1 MKLDKIKTICSEFGN
16 DTSCSLSFNRIKP
29 IESED
34 NTSESSETTDEVN
47 TIVEELPY
55 VYTVNT
61 DLKNIN
67 IGFSKNI
74 NDADILDDDFE
85 PGILTLAQLSHI
97 IEPYSNDF
105 NVIINASNE
114 TEGGLNVDDLT
125 NFSFNKEFLNH
136 YLFSFSKNNS
146 VFIVGEVNKDRY
158 FDEPNALLILAKVYY
173 ANTFTNYSYDYGSE
187 NIDISSTPID
197 NYDNAILMCNI
208 SFNAIDDLESR
219 TDETG
224 KITFD
229 NISFDDIHIIRN
241 RDNIDIFTELI
252 SLLFDANLDETPVN
266 YTFKHYNVK
275 SVAEYLKSVKYVIY
289 EETQTITISE
299 EETED
304 VEVSKVTALY
314 TETLETMQSDISN
327 YRKQAEIDLTKLYN
341 RLEFSDITTNILDGV
356 VHKNF
361 YTNEVDDKTY
371 YTETKEAFKNHIVEV
386 IASIIETLN
395 KIDDNEFLLLFND
408 HRDGVLASI
417 LTDTY
422 QVKNIETQNIEYKDI
437 ASICEDNA
445 NLEYKHDSSAYYL
458 IDTINYVVNYGNGV
472 RSSKMYFNML
482 NTDDLTG
489 KLKLGNNI
497 IYEYKNNTSGDS
509 LYGEKLNFSSKNIG
523 NKLNKFTHYF
533 YDDMDFGTIMLET
546 KTDLIL
552 ENNAQLAKNNLLFA
566 DSTATNIDK
575 LDEIYIPNCI
585 TTLGND
591 LFSNCSELS
600 LLELPKYLTNIGE
613 NVFPNYNITIGYAIN
628 PIGTR
633 SWLNDQFTGTYNYY
647 APNFNGYNTLLFY
660 PTFENNTVDITTT
673 SFDDIDIV
681 SIGKQSITLP
691 DNGKLNIILDS
702 ATEYIDDNAIKLL
715 DATPTTLT
723 ITATNSP
730 LWYFDI
736 SKYNTKFGNINMLL
750 NTLSPVCLY
759 YDKEKTNP
767 IYTYNN
773 ETFRD
778 IQRNA
783 LSRIFKTAEPENLD
797 DLIVLQDSSPTL
809 SVTNIDD
816 IHLTTGCK
824 LLNNEIRFIKRT
836 NLTNDTISLVITK
849 PDSPNY
855 KYTGEYNFS
864 SSVRISETLGDNT
877 YYAVYTLDEE
887 SFRLSVLSK
896 VPKPVNITEVFG
908 SSAETL
914 KTIYVKLNDEGF
926 FVSSEFNYNAITD
939 NGTGGPTLTPVIN
952 GNFKIKT
959 ITNKYELL
967 HNFLDDSNLDI
978 KQFILINNE
987 VDYKEFKE
995 TLISLNTNCLNFES
1009 NFNKT
1014 GGLQYIITKADSKI
1028 LDNINIF
1035 PLFFTIDSRYDGI
1048 IKMFLKTT
1056 DQLYS
1061 IQLSDIKSLS
1071 EIGIYKLLLN
1081 DKFNPRLIEFPESIN
1096 RFYDCPIIIDETYD
1110 TEELTLRFWS
1120 NFEDVMTR
1128 KTLLDIDAIQRQ
1140 IPFHFSSQS
1149 IIHSD
1154 LTVSTPAAGLGT
1166 YPTYTPKTS
1175 SGITTSPTVSY
1186 VGQTYTPKTSPTVGQ
1201 PYTPNTTIEFKQNN
1215 NVLCICTNSNSLE
1228 KLISI
1233 HSEKLKTLRIQV
1245 KDGEEYEHI
1254 YNFFKTNI
1262 NKLIQMNT
1270 SNNHVL
1276 NIVVEKFVHMN
1287 NVDSKIA
1294 TYNFYDI

>member
-29 IESED
+29 IESEG
-34 NTSESSETTDEVN
+34 NTGESSETTDEVN

-55 VYTVNT
+55 VYTINT

-74 NDADILDDDFE
+74 NDADILDDNFE

-146 VFIVGEVNKDRY
+146 VFVVGEVNKDRY

-173 ANTFTNYSYDYGSE
+173 ANTLTNYSYDDESE
-187 NIDISSTPID
+187 KIDISSTPID
-197 NYDNAILMCNI
+197 NYNNAILMCNI
-208 SFNAIDDLESR
+208 SFNDADDLVSSIGENN
-219 TDETG
+219 
-224 KITFD
+224 KPVFD
-229 NISFDDIHIIRN
+229 NISFDNIHIIRN
-241 RDNIDIFTELI
+241 RDNRDIFNELI

-289 EETQTITISE
+289 KETKTITISE
-299 EETED
+299 EETEE
-304 VEVSKVTALY
+304 VEVSKVTTLY
-314 TETLETMQSDISN
+314 IETLETMISDISN

-341 RLEFSDITTNILDGV
+341 RLEFSDITTNILDGI

-371 YTETKEAFKNHIVEV
+371 YTETKEAFEDHIDEV
-386 IASIIETLN
+386 ITSIIETLN
-395 KIDDNEFLLLFND
+395 KIDKNEFLSLFNE
-408 HRDGVLASI
+408 HRDVVLTSI
-417 LTDTY
+417 LNATY
-422 QVKNIETQNIEYKDI
+422 QVKNNETQTIEDKNIAK
-437 ASICEDNA
+437 ICEDNA

-458 IDTINYVVNYGNGV
+458 IDTINYVVNYENGV

-482 NTDDLTG
+482 NTDDLTD

-497 IYEYKNNTSGDS
+497 IYEYKDNKSGDS

-628 PIGTR
+628 PIGSRT
-633 SWLNDQFTGTYNYY
+633 WLNDQFTGTYNYY

-691 DNGKLNIILDS
+691 DNGELTIVLDS
-702 ATEYIDDNAIKLL
+702 TTEYIDDNAIKFE
-715 DATPTTLT
+715 DGVSATELT

-736 SKYNTKFGNINMLL
+736 SKYNTKFGNINMFL

-887 SFRLSVLSK
+887 SFCLSVLSK

-914 KTIYVKLNDEGF
+914 KTIYIKLDDGGF
-926 FVSSEFNYNAITD
+926 FVSPEFNYTAIPDDSTD
-939 NGTGGPTLTPVIN
+939 GPTLTQTHNV
-952 GNFKIKT
+952 NFKVKT
-959 ITNKYELL
+959 ITDTYVLL
-967 HNFLDDSNLDI
+967 DEFLDDSNLDI
-978 KQFILINNE
+978 KQFILINNG

-1009 NFNKT
+1009 NFINN
-1014 GGLQYIITKADSKI
+1014 GGLQYITKADSKI

-1035 PLFFTIDSRYDGI
+1035 PLFFTTDSRYDGI
-1048 IKMFLKTT
+1048 IKMFVKTT

-1071 EIGIYKLLLN
+1071 EIGISKLLLN

-1120 NFEDVMTR
+1120 NFEDVITR
-1128 KTLLDIDAIQRQ
+1128 KTLLDIEAIQKQ
-1140 IPFHFSSQS
+1140 IIHLSVAQGDYTINVDTGVALTHPSIGGSSSSNTVLSPSFGQSSGINNSFGSSQS
-1149 IIHSD
+1149 NSF
-1154 LTVSTPAAGLGT
+1154 G
-1166 YPTYTPKTS
+1166 
-1175 SGITTSPTVSY
+1175 
-1186 VGQTYTPKTSPTVGQ
+1186 
-1201 PYTPNTTIEFKQNN
+1201 FKQNN

-1228 KLISI
+1228 KLIRI

-1287 NVDSKIA
+1287 NVDSEIA

>member
-29 IESED
+29 IESDD

-55 VYTVNT
+55 VYTINT

-173 ANTFTNYSYDYGSE
+173 ANTFTNYSYEYGSE
-187 NIDISSTPID
+187 NIDIISPD
-197 NYDNAILMCNI
+197 DYNYDTHKNYNNAILMCSI
-208 SFNAIDDLESR
+208 IFDSDKDLELNG
-219 TDETG
+219 EL
-224 KITFD
+224 TFE
-229 NISFDDIHIIRN
+229 NISFDDIRIIRN
-241 RDNIDIFTELI
+241 RDNIDIFNELI
-252 SLLFDANLDETPVN
+252 SLLFNANLDEN
-266 YTFKHYNVK
+266 SDAIIDYTFKHYNIK
-275 SVAEYLKSVKYVIY
+275 SVVDYLESIKYVMY
-289 EETQTITISE
+289 EETLNTGE
-299 EETED
+299 DTEI
-304 VEVSKVTALY
+304 KVNKATALY
-314 TETLETMQSDISN
+314 TETVETIQSDISN

-341 RLEFSDITTNILDGV
+341 RIEFSDITTNILDGV

-361 YTNEVDDKTY
+361 YTDIENDKSYYIDTQDSFKEHINKVVTSILGTLEKINENKFIP
-371 YTETKEAFKNHIVEV
+371 AF
-386 IASIIETLN
+386 IEQ
-395 KIDDNEFLLLFND
+395 
-408 HRDGVLASI
+408 RDTVLTSI
-417 LTDTY
+417 LTNPYDVGT
-422 QVKNIETQNIEYKDI
+422 I
-437 ASICEDNA
+437 ADFCAENA
-445 NLEYKHDSSAYYL
+445 SLEYNHDTSVYYL
-458 IDTINYVVNYGNGV
+458 IDTINYTVNYENGV

-482 NTDDLTG
+482 NTNNLTD

-509 LYGEKLNFSSKNIG
+509 KYGQELNFSSKNIG
-523 NKLNKFTHYF
+523 NKLTEFNHYF
-533 YDDMDFGTIMLET
+533 YDDMDFGTIMLKT
-546 KTDLIL
+546 KSDLRL
-552 ENNAQLAKNNLLFA
+552 VNDTQSLKNNVLF
-566 DSTATNIDK
+566 IDNNDD

-585 TTLGND
+585 TTLGDD
-591 LFSNCSELS
+591 LFSNCANLS
-600 LLELPKYLTNIGE
+600 LLELPKYLTNIGK
-613 NVFPNYNITIGYAIN
+613 NVFPNYDITIGYAKN
-628 PIGTR
+628 PIDSR
-633 SWLNDQFTGTYNYY
+633 SWLNKEFTGTYNYY
-647 APNFNGYNTLLFY
+647 APNYNGYNTLLFY
-660 PTFENNTVDITTT
+660 PPFENNQVNITTT
-673 SFDDIDIV
+673 GFDDIDIV
-681 SIGKQSITLP
+681 SIGKQSITLTNS
-691 DNGKLNIILDS
+691 DELNIILDS
-702 ATEYIDDNAIKLL
+702 TTEYIDDDAIKFV
-715 DATPTTLT
+715 ATPVTKLT

-736 SKYNTKFGNINMLL
+736 SKYNTNFENINMLL

-783 LSRIFKTAEPENLD
+783 LTRIFETDEPENLD
-797 DLIVLQDSSPTL
+797 DLIELQDSSPKL

-816 IHLTTGCK
+816 IHLIAGCK
-824 LLNNEIRFIKRT
+824 ILNNEIRFIKRT
-836 NLTNDTISLVITK
+836 NLTNDTFSLVITRQ
-849 PDSPNY
+849 SVANCR
-855 KYTGEYNFS
+855 YTADYEFS
-864 SSVRISETLGDNT
+864 ENVRIIETLGTNT
-877 YYAVYTLDEE
+877 YYAKYTLIDE
-887 SFRLSVLSK
+887 SFCETILSK
-896 VPKPVNITEVFG
+896 APRRVLITDVFG
-908 SSAETL
+908 ESANTL
-914 KTIYVKLNDEGF
+914 KTIYIKLDDDGF
-926 FVSSEFNYNAITD
+926 FVEPSSFDYNANYSG
-939 NGTGGPTLTPVIN
+939 NGGITLTPVIN
-952 GNFKIKT
+952 GNFKVKT
-959 ITNKYELL
+959 NNIGSADEYELL
-967 HNFLDDSNLDI
+967 HTFLDNTDLDI
-978 KQFILINNE
+978 KQFILSNDGVN
-987 VDYKEFKE
+987 YKEFNE
-995 TLISLNTNCLNFES
+995 TLNSLNANCLNIES
-1009 NFNKT
+1009 NFINT
-1014 GGLQYIITKADSKI
+1014 GGLQYITKADSKI

-1035 PLFFTIDSRYDGI
+1035 PLFFTTNSIYNGS

-1061 IQLSDIKSLS
+1061 IQLSDIKTLS
-1071 EIGIYKLLLN
+1071 EIGISKLLLN

-1120 NFEDVMTR
+1120 NFEDVITR
-1128 KTLLDIDAIQRQ
+1128 KTLLDIEAIQKQ
-1140 IPFHFSSQS
+1140 IINVSGSAGVGVQVIDPGISVSSPS
-1149 IIHSD
+1149 NNV
-1154 LTVSTPAAGLGT
+1154 L
-1166 YPTYTPKTS
+1166 YPTFGNS
-1175 SGITTSPTVSY
+1175 SVVNNSFGFTQNNSF
-1186 VGQTYTPKTSPTVGQ
+1186 G
-1201 PYTPNTTIEFKQNN
+1201 FKQNN

-1228 KLISI
+1228 KLIRI
-1233 HSEKLKTLRIQV
+1233 NSEKLKTLRIQV

-1270 SNNHVL
+1270 PNNHTL
-1276 NIVVEKFVHMN
+1276 NIVVEKFVHIN
-1287 NVDSKIA
+1287 NVDSEVA
-1294 TYNFYDI
+1294 TYNFYDF

>member
-34 NTSESSETTDEVN
+34 NTGESSETTDEVN

-55 VYTVNT
+55 VYTINT

-114 TEGGLNVDDLT
+114 TEGGLNVNDLT
-125 NFSFNKEFLNH
+125 NISFNKEFLNH

-158 FDEPNALLILAKVYY
+158 FDEPNTLLILTKVYY

-197 NYDNAILMCNI
+197 NYNNAILMCNI
-208 SFNAIDDLESR
+208 SFNSDEDLESY
-219 TDETG
+219 TDENN
-224 KITFD
+224 KLKFD

-241 RDNIDIFTELI
+241 RDNRDIFNELI
-252 SLLFDANLDETPVN
+252 SLLFDANFDEN
-266 YTFKHYNVK
+266 SDEIIDYTFKHYNVK
-275 SVAEYLKSVKYVIY
+275 SVAEYLKSLKYVIY
-289 EETQTITISE
+289 KETQTITISE
-299 EETED
+299 EQTEE

-314 TETLETMQSDISN
+314 IETPETMQSDISN

-341 RLEFSDITTNILDGV
+341 RLEFSDITTNILDGI

-361 YTNEVDDKTY
+361 YTNEVPDKTY
-371 YTETKEAFKNHIVEV
+371 YTETKEAFKNHIDEV

-395 KIDDNEFLLLFND
+395 KIDTNTFLSTFND
-408 HRDGVLASI
+408 QRDVVLSSI
-417 LTDTY
+417 LNATY
-422 QVKNIETQNIEYKDI
+422 QVINNETQTIEDKNIAT
-437 ASICEDNA
+437 ICADNA
-445 NLEYKHDSSAYYL
+445 NLEYTHDSSAYYL
-458 IDTINYVVNYGNGV
+458 IDTINYVVNYENGV

-482 NTDDLTG
+482 NTDNLTD

-497 IYEYKNNTSGDS
+497 IYEYKDNTSGVS

-591 LFSNCSELS
+591 LFSNCNELS

-613 NVFPNYNITIGYAIN
+613 NVFPNHNITIGYAIN
-628 PIGTR
+628 PIDSR
-633 SWLNDQFTGTYNYY
+633 SWLNDKFTGTYNYY
-647 APNFNGYNTLLFY
+647 APNYNGYNTLLFY
-660 PTFENNTVDITTT
+660 PTVENNTVDITTT

-691 DNGKLNIILDS
+691 DNSELTIVLDS
-702 ATEYIDDNAIKLL
+702 TTEYIDDNAIKFE
-715 DATPTTLT
+715 DGVSATELT

-926 FVSSEFNYNAITD
+926 FVSSEFNYTAIPD
-939 NGTGGPTLTPVIN
+939 DSTGGPTLTQTHNV
-952 GNFKIKT
+952 NFKVKT
-959 ITNKYELL
+959 ITDTYVLL
-967 HNFLDDSNLDI
+967 DEFLDDSNLDI
-978 KQFILINNE
+978 KQFILINNG

-1009 NFNKT
+1009 NFINN
-1014 GGLQYIITKADSKI
+1014 GGLQYITKSDSKI

-1035 PLFFTIDSRYDGI
+1035 PLFFTTDSRYDGI
-1048 IKMFLKTT
+1048 IKMFVKTT

-1071 EIGIYKLLLN
+1071 EIGISKLLLN

-1120 NFEDVMTR
+1120 NFEDVITR
-1128 KTLLDIDAIQRQ
+1128 KTLLDIEAIQKQ
-1140 IPFHFSSQS
+1140 IINVSSSAGVGVQVIDS
-1149 IIHSD
+1149 GIS
-1154 LTVSTPAAGLGT
+1154 VSSSSNNVL
-1166 YPTYTPKTS
+1166 YPTFGNS
-1175 SGITTSPTVSY
+1175 SVVNNSFGFTQNNSFGYAQNNSF
-1186 VGQTYTPKTSPTVGQ
+1186 G
-1201 PYTPNTTIEFKQNN
+1201 FKQNN

-1228 KLISI
+1228 KLIRI
-1233 HSEKLKTLRIQV
+1233 NSEKLKTLRIQV

-1270 SNNHVL
+1270 PNNHTL
-1276 NIVVEKFVHMN
+1276 NIVVEKFVHIN
-1287 NVDSKIA
+1287 NVDSEVA
-1294 TYNFYDI
+1294 TYNFYDF

>member
-29 IESED
+29 IESDD

-55 VYTVNT
+55 VYTINT

-187 NIDISSTPID
+187 NIGISLTPVD
-197 NYDNAILMCNI
+197 NSDDYNNAILMCSI
-208 SFNAIDDLESR
+208 IFDSDKDLESY
-219 TDETG
+219 TDENN
-224 KITFD
+224 KLKFD

-241 RDNIDIFTELI
+241 RDNKDIFTELI
-252 SLLFDANLDETPVN
+252 SLLFDANLDETPIT

-275 SVAEYLKSVKYVIY
+275 SVAEYLKSLKYVIY
-289 EETQTITISE
+289 KETQTISISE
-299 EETED
+299 EQTEE

-314 TETLETMQSDISN
+314 IETPETMQSDISN

-341 RLEFSDITTNILDGV
+341 RLEFSDITTNILDGI

-361 YTNEVDDKTY
+361 YTNEVPDKTY
-371 YTETKEAFKNHIVEV
+371 YTETKEAFKNHISE
-386 IASIIETLN
+386 IITSIIETLN
-395 KIDDNEFLLLFND
+395 KIDTNIFLSTFND
-408 HRDGVLASI
+408 QRDVGLSSI
-417 LTDTY
+417 LNATY
-422 QVKNIETQNIEYKDI
+422 QVKIDETQAIDYKNIKT
-437 ASICEDNA
+437 ICEDNA

-458 IDTINYVVNYGNGV
+458 IDTINYVVNYENGV

-482 NTDDLTG
+482 NTDNLTD

-497 IYEYKNNTSGDS
+497 IYEYKDNTSGDS
-509 LYGEKLNFSSKNIG
+509 TYGQELNFSSKNIG
-523 NKLNKFTHYF
+523 NKLTEFNHYF
-533 YDDMDFGTIMLET
+533 YDDMDFGTIMLKT
-546 KTDLIL
+546 KSDLRL
-552 ENNAQLAKNNLLFA
+552 VNDTQSLKNNVLF
-566 DSTATNIDK
+566 IDNNDD

-585 TTLGND
+585 TTLGDD
-591 LFSNCSELS
+591 LFSNCANLS
-600 LLELPKYLTNIGE
+600 LLELPKYLTNIGK
-613 NVFPNYNITIGYAIN
+613 NVFPNYDITIGYAKN
-628 PIGTR
+628 PIDSR
-633 SWLNDQFTGTYNYY
+633 SWLNKEFTGTYNYY
-647 APNFNGYNTLLFY
+647 APNYNGYNTLLFY
-660 PTFENNTVDITTT
+660 PPFENNQVNITTT
-673 SFDDIDIV
+673 GFDDIDIV
-681 SIGKQSITLP
+681 SIGKQSITLTNS
-691 DNGKLNIILDS
+691 DELNIILDS
-702 ATEYIDDNAIKLL
+702 TTEYIDDDAIKFV
-715 DATPTTLT
+715 ATPVTKLT

-736 SKYNTKFGNINMLL
+736 SKYNTNFENINMLL

-783 LSRIFKTAEPENLD
+783 LTRIFETDEPENLD
-797 DLIVLQDSSPTL
+797 DLIELQDSSPKL

-816 IHLTTGCK
+816 IHLIAGCK
-824 LLNNEIRFIKRT
+824 ILNNEIRFIKRT
-836 NLTNDTISLVITK
+836 NLTNDTFSLVITRQ
-849 PDSPNY
+849 SVANCR
-855 KYTGEYNFS
+855 YTADYEFS
-864 SSVRISETLGDNT
+864 ENVRIIETLGTNT
-877 YYAVYTLDEE
+877 YYAKYTLIDE
-887 SFRLSVLSK
+887 SFCETILSK
-896 VPKPVNITEVFG
+896 APRRVLITDVFG
-908 SSAETL
+908 ESANTL
-914 KTIYVKLNDEGF
+914 KTIYIKLDDDGF
-926 FVSSEFNYNAITD
+926 FVEPSSFDYNANYGG
-939 NGTGGPTLTPVIN
+939 NGGITLTSVIN
-952 GNFKIKT
+952 GNFKVKT
-959 ITNKYELL
+959 NNIGSADEYELL
-967 HNFLDDSNLDI
+967 HTFLDNTDLDI
-978 KQFILINNE
+978 KQFILSNDGVN
-987 VDYKEFKE
+987 YKEFNE
-995 TLISLNTNCLNFES
+995 TLNSLNAICLNIES
-1009 NFNKT
+1009 NFINT
-1014 GGLQYIITKADSKI
+1014 GGLQYITKADSKI

-1035 PLFFTIDSRYDGI
+1035 PLFFTTNSIYNGS

-1061 IQLSDIKSLS
+1061 IQLSDIKTLT
-1071 EIGIYKLLLN
+1071 EIGISKLLLN

-1110 TEELTLRFWS
+1110 TDELTLRFWS
-1120 NFEDVMTR
+1120 NFEDVITR
-1128 KTLLDIDAIQRQ
+1128 KTLLDIEAIQKQ
-1140 IPFHFSSQS
+1140 IINVSGSAGVGVQVIDSGISVSSPS
-1149 IIHSD
+1149 NNV
-1154 LTVSTPAAGLGT
+1154 L
-1166 YPTYTPKTS
+1166 YPTFGNS
-1175 SGITTSPTVSY
+1175 SVVNNSFGFTQNNSF
-1186 VGQTYTPKTSPTVGQ
+1186 G
-1201 PYTPNTTIEFKQNN
+1201 FKQNN

-1228 KLISI
+1228 KLIRI
-1233 HSEKLKTLRIQV
+1233 NSEKLKTLRIQV

-1270 SNNHVL
+1270 PNNHTL
-1276 NIVVEKFVHMN
+1276 NIVVEKFVHIN
-1287 NVDSKIA
+1287 NVYSEVA
-1294 TYNFYDI
+1294 TYNFYDF